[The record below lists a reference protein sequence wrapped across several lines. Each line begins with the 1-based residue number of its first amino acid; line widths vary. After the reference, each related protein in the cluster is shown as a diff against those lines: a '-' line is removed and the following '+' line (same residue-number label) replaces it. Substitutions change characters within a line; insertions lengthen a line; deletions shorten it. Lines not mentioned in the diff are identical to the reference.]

1 MADAP
6 KTFVVALTGGS
17 GMPYARRLLEVLV
30 DAGHRLHLVASPT
43 SADVSREELG
53 VTFDVRD
60 GPGLCRALLGR
71 EPASVTVHSPFDFAV
86 PIASGSYAHDGM
98 VVVPCS
104 TGTLG
109 AIANGISQHLVHRAA
124 EVCLKE
130 RRRLILVPRETPL
143 SAIVLENCLTLT
155 RAGAIVLP
163 AMPGFY
169 HRPKTVEDMIDF
181 VVARILDHLGVPQ
194 SLAAPYGQSLDTRV
208 QE

>member
-1 MADAP
+1 
-6 KTFVVALTGGS
+6 
-17 GMPYARRLLEVLV
+17 MPYAQRLLQVLV
-30 DAGHRLHLVASPT
+30 DAGHRLHVVASPT
-43 SADVSREELG
+43 APEVAREELG

-60 GPGLCRALLGR
+60 GGSLCRALLGR

-86 PIASGSYAHDGM
+86 PIASGSFPHDGM
-98 VVVPCS
+98 AIVPCS

-130 RRRLILVPRETPL
+130 GRRLILVPRETPL
-143 SAIVLENCLTLT
+143 SAIVLQNCLTLS
-155 RAGAIVLP
+155 RAGATILP

-169 HRPKTVEDMIDF
+169 HRPKTVEDLVDF

-194 SLAAPYGQSLDTRV
+194 TLTAPYGQSVDSGV